1 MMKELFERFEKE
13 ENENVRLIAKMPL
26 EEPYDG
32 EIAGTISCCLLDS
45 DNKHL
50 FLIDE
55 GPALMEY
62 LEIVNERFAR
72 FFRHMSNEVMT
83 LILVG
88 KTIPDPEDHL
98 PDKAYIFQVT
108 DIKVRIFEELISGS
122 CFKFVVDRLKGGGAC
137 QRPAFRAKDDLRLA
151 VETLPLPDGLRSWA
165 QRELAALPYARHH
178 EEAQIRKILGDALS
192 ISWDEPIKVNLD
204 YVKTEL
210 DKRFWGLKKAK
221 QAILRYAAAANAGV
235 NQRGLLFVGPPG
247 VGKTKMA
254 EFAASLLEMP
264 LLKLD
269 VATLK
274 EDGLLG
280 SYRVYDNG
288 KASAITDLM
297 VRNATN
303 RVCVLLN
310 ELGTNTGLEVV
321 FHSLLDGTG
330 YHDLFWQTEIPGGFV
345 FATANRLEEI
355 SGPVRDRFFIV
366 ELDDYSYQDKL
377 VILKDFILPRAQ
389 ENWGMKIS
397 IEKPEFLLKYC
408 RGSGVRDLER
418 TVDALLAQAT
428 IEGNEVYKEE
438 RIVAVLGE
446 PPQRESI
453 RRIMPPGLGYVRGCY
468 YSVQK
473 RGWKVFL
480 LSGNSRAGSG
490 QITCLGPFSE
500 TQKSYAKV
508 AMSLLQRVYPEVN
521 EDFEILLHTPVD
533 DGGIDV
539 FSSLFYLLINSL
551 IMGKPIDDE
560 TVIHAGCDMSGV
572 LYNPMITNKNGR
584 ELLDTLSGHQVKRLL
599 CSADCGLMLQ
609 LMESDIDIE
618 PMVTIDALSFFAQK
632 R

>member
-1 MMKELFERFEKE
+1 MKNLFENFEDEWNGKT
-13 ENENVRLIAKMPL
+13 RPIARIPL
-26 EEPYDG
+26 EESYDG
-32 EIAGTISCCLLDS
+32 EIEGVISCSVLDT
-45 DNKHL
+45 DNSHL
-50 FLIDE
+50 FLVDK
-55 GPALMEY
+55 GPVLMEY
-62 LEIVNERFAR
+62 MEIVNERFFR
-72 FFRHMSNEVMT
+72 FFRYMSDEVIT

-88 KTIPDPEDHL
+88 KTIPNPENDYSC
-98 PDKAYIFQVT
+98 KKYIFQVT
-108 DIKVRIFEELISGS
+108 DIKVRILEELISSS
-122 CFKFVVDRLKGGGAC
+122 CFKFVVDRLKGEGAC

-151 VETLPLPDGLRSWA
+151 IETLPLPDGLRSWA

-178 EEAQIRKILGDALS
+178 EDAQIRKILGDTLS
-192 ISWDEPIKVNLD
+192 ISWDEPLEVDLHH
-204 YVKTEL
+204 VKKEL
-210 DKRFWGLKKAK
+210 DSHFWGLEKAK
-221 QAILRYAAAANAGV
+221 KTILRYAAAVNVGAHQVGV
-235 NQRGLLFVGPPG
+235 LFVGRPG
-247 VGKTKMA
+247 VGKTRLA
-254 EFAASLLEMP
+254 ELAASLLGMP

-269 VATLK
+269 VASLK
-274 EDGLLG
+274 IDGLLG
-280 SYRVYDNG
+280 SYRTFDNA
-288 KASAITDLM
+288 KASLITDFM
-297 VRNATN
+297 ARTGTN
-303 RVCVLLN
+303 KICVLLN
-310 ELGTNTGLEVV
+310 ELGTNSDLEVI
-321 FHSLLDGTG
+321 FHSLLDNTG
-330 YHDLFWQTEIPGGFV
+330 FRDLFWNVDIPFGGLV

-428 IEGNEVYKEE
+428 IEGNEVYKED

-473 RGWKVFL
+473 RGWQVFL

-490 QITCLGPFSE
+490 QITCLGPFNE
-500 TQKSYAKV
+500 IQKHYARV
-508 AMSLLQRVYPEVN
+508 AMSLLLRVYPKVKQ
-521 EDFEILLHTPVD
+521 DFEILLHAPID

-539 FSSLFYLLINSL
+539 LSSLFYLLMNSL
-551 IMGKPIDDE
+551 IVGNPIDDE

-572 LYNPMITNKNGR
+572 LYNPMITNRNGR
-584 ELLDTLSGHQVKRLL
+584 ELLDTLSEHQVKRLL